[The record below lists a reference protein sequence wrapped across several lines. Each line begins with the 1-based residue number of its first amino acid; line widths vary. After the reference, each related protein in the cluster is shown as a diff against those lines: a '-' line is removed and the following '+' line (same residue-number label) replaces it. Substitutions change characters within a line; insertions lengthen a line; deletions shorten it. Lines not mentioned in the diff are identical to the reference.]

1 MVPPPSEFRSTGAEA
16 YHPGMKTLLIL
27 GSAHCLEQDTTAA
40 LRLVDAFDVMAINDA
55 GSSPGSR

>member
-1 MVPPPSEFRSTGAEA
+1 
-16 YHPGMKTLLIL
+16 MKTLLIL